1 MKPFALITT
10 DPLEFIRPMDAM
22 PDKIKQGYAVVPQVQ
37 ADAPT
42 YDPATQKLQP
52 SRTVSLDAVT
62 HGFVVAA
69 LTSEELIAIQ
79 RTNQQES
86 ERPNVTN
93 WINTLRQGNATNLQ
107 TQRALAWVIR
117 ELTGQ

>member
-10 DPLEFIRPMDAM
+10 DPLEFVRGMDSM
-22 PDKIKQGYAVVPQVQ
+22 PNKVKDGYAVVPQVQ

-42 YDPATQKLQP
+42 YDPATQKLEL
-52 SRTVSLDAVT
+52 SRIVSASAVT

-69 LTSEELIAIQ
+69 LSNQELIAIQ
-79 RTNQQES
+79 RNSQQES